1 MNDHLEGRPSAA
13 GDAADEA
20 VPFDPVCEVSA
31 ADLSEVPE
39 VPSEDSV
46 SEGSPETAEPP
57 GGQTTEQAE
66 EGASEQDEA
75 VDSACPGEQAPQDA
89 SEDQGEEPAEKGR
102 RRTVGSVIVS
112 AVLIVLCIVLVPILA
127 CNLTLIIKGSIY
139 PDEPPTVFGIA
150 PFAVTTDDMTGE
162 DEGCFGDGALI
173 FVDILTDEEKQSL
186 EVGDVVT
193 FRWEGAF
200 VTYRIRSV
208 ERDEETGLITSVT
221 TMGDNVSSDV
231 SEPVP
236 VPIEDVVGIHT
247 GGIEGLGAFAM
258 FLQTPVGVL
267 VFVGIPV
274 VAYVIYDILRVTL
287 HNRRVR
293 AEEKEELAA
302 KEEELARLK
311 ALVEGPA
318 AAEAAVEEP
327 APEVLLEEEPPE
339 EFPPEDG
346 GAL

>member
-1 MNDHLEGRPSAA
+1 MHAPLLYTDFKKLSRKNLKNSLRSPGFSLMIRPDRLSCVYSPVQNMSTVASAKR
-13 GDAADEA
+13 
-20 VPFDPVCEVSA
+20 VPFS
-31 ADLSEVPE
+31 
-39 VPSEDSV
+39 SV
-46 SEGSPETAEPP
+46 
-57 GGQTTEQAE
+57 TTE
-66 EGASEQDEA
+66 
-75 VDSACPGEQAPQDA
+75 
-89 SEDQGEEPAEKGR
+89 R
-102 RRTVGSVIVS
+102 RMEMVFPLR
-112 AVLIVLCIVLVPILA
+112 
-127 CNLTLIIKGSIY
+127 IIS
-139 PDEPPTVFGIA
+139 

-173 FVDILTDEEKQSL
+173 FIDILTDEEKQAL
-186 EVGDVVT
+186 EAGDVVT
-193 FRWEGAF
+193 FRWEGSF

-221 TMGDNVSSDV
+221 AMGDNVSSDV

-236 VPIEDVVGIHT
+236 VPVEDVVGIYK

-293 AEEKEELAA
+293 AEEKEELAGE
-302 KEEELARLK
+302 KEELARLK
-311 ALVEGPA
+311 ALVDGHAPS
-318 AAEAAVEEP
+318 EAAVEEP
-327 APEVLLEEEPPE
+327 APEALLEEELPAE
-339 EFPPEDG
+339 AFPPEDG